1 MRTAVA
7 QGDSI
12 NQILPILAVAL
23 DHIPI
28 GIVIVR
34 DDGRIRFANNIARNI
49 AKDGGLV
56 LDNNLLSASRK
67 EERELHQ
74 ESNSQRRRG
83 HHPSR

>member
-1 MRTAVA
+1 MRTAIA

-28 GIVIVR
+28 GIIIVR

-49 AKDGGLV
+49 AKDGGLEHFPTKT
-56 LDNNLLSASRK
+56 DHSGR
-67 EERELHQ
+67 
-74 ESNSQRRRG
+74 
-83 HHPSR
+83 